1 MKKLALLL
9 LLAVAPI
16 FSWAQDIIVTTNSER
31 IDAKVTEVS
40 DKEVKYKRADN
51 PNGPLYVLS
60 TAKIASI
67 VYKNGSVTVFNDK
80 QAASNKSVNVKDED
94 DLPAGGVIQKID
106 DYYWMGDKR
115 MNEETYFKYIE
126 DNCEEAWDRYC
137 SGRRMTRAG
146 FALLGIGSGF
156 TVLGI
161 TLSAVSGYTA
171 LYTTYTYTYNPRTG
185 EIYDVDTSSDYKSY
199 SDYGMYA
206 AGVAFS
212 VIGSATLAAS
222 VPLIVVGTI
231 RKKTTLDTYN
241 EECTTPQKPAMS
253 LNLQSGR
260 DGLGLAFKF

>member
-16 FSWAQDIIVTTNSER
+16 FSWAQDIIITTNSER

-67 VYKNGSVTVFNDK
+67 VYKNGSVSVFNNK

-146 FALLGIGSGF
+146 FALLGIGAGF
-156 TVLGI
+156 TVLGT
-161 TLSAVSGYTA
+161 TLAATQIGV
-171 LYTTYTYTYNPRTG
+171 YTYTYNPRTG
-185 EIYDVDTSSDYKSY
+185 EVYDTDYSSYR
-199 SDYGMYA
+199 DYGVYA

-212 VIGSATLAAS
+212 VVGAATLAAS